1 MHAAFALPSSFLP
14 ASPSESDGDAQVRA
28 VAARFEK
35 PLLSFAA
42 RLTGDLELARDV
54 VQDTFVRFSRHAPSA
69 FDGGD
74 PAKWLFTVCRNR
86 ALDLC
91 RRAGRV
97 TFVEQEQL
105 ESEPSPALAPDE
117 AAAAEDEHALLRRLL
132 TQLPARQQELVQL
145 KFQQDLSYRDIAAIT
160 GLSETNVGFLLHTAL
175 KKLRALRLAFEPRA

>member
-1 MHAAFALPSSFLP
+1 MHAALALPSAFLP
-14 ASPSESDGDAQVRA
+14 SSRAENGEEGRLRA

-35 PLLSFAA
+35 PLLAFAA
-42 RLTGDLELARDV
+42 RLTSDPDLARDV
-54 VQDTFVRFSRHAPSA
+54 VQDTFLRFSKSAPEE
-69 FDGGD
+69 FEGGD

-97 TFVEQEQL
+97 TFVEQEVL
-105 ESEPSPALAPDE
+105 DAAPSPAPSPAE
-117 AAAAEDEHALLRRLL
+117 AVAAEDEHALLRRLL
-132 TQLPARQQELVQL
+132 TQLPPRQQELVQL

-175 KKLRALRLAFEPRA
+175 RKLRALRLAVEPRA